1 MKRTIAAATMVL
13 IAFSGA
19 PMVLA
24 ADGSV
29 SVQADDPVVHSVDV
43 PSTMTPG
50 ASETISVNV
59 SHGNGLDNVSE
70 VVVTLHRSDVGI
82 TAQDSLRDHYNVTYD
97 VSADSLSLSPDPS
110 SVTVEGTKNV
120 QATLQDSLNTSK
132 TYDHLNFTITVEK
145 FAAPSQSTGN
155 STVNGYNWDV
165 TGSATDLNGDT
176 NVTTNTTEMAKRVG
190 YSVNASSISASG
202 TPGMD
207 DAPFTPNVGLT
218 NDGNVEEDLSF
229 EATAFTASS
238 TSDTIPVG
246 DIGVNTVDD
255 ASGETAYTT
264 SSQTLQTDVSYN
276 STGTIYN
283 WVDIP
288 SGIDSA
294 DYTNA
299 FTYGATES
307 AAS

>member
-1 MKRTIAAATMVL
+1 MKRAIALATIVL
-13 IAFSGA
+13 VGFTGA
-19 PMVLA
+19 PLVLA

-29 SVQADDPVVHSVDV
+29 SVQPDDPVVHSVNVSD
-43 PSTMTPG
+43 TLTPG
-50 ASETISVNV
+50 ISQTVSVNV

-70 VVVTLHRSDVGI
+70 VVVTLHRSDVGV
-82 TAQDSLRDHYNVTYD
+82 TADNDLRDHYNVTYD
-97 VSADSLSLSPDPS
+97 VSGDTLTLSPDPA

-120 QATLQDSLNTSK
+120 QVTLQDSINTAN

-145 FAAPSQSTGN
+145 FAAPSQGTGS
-155 STVNGYNWDV
+155 STVNGYDWKV
-165 TGSATDLNGDT
+165 VGSATDLNGDT
-176 NVTTNTTEMAKRVG
+176 NVTTNSTEMAKRVG
-190 YSVNASSISASG
+190 YTISTSSISASG
-202 TPGMD
+202 QPGTS
-207 DAPFTPNVGLT
+207 DAPFSPDIGLT
-218 NDGNVEEDLSF
+218 NDGNVEQDLNF

-238 TSDTIPVG
+238 TSDTIPVSN
-246 DIGVNTVDD
+246 IGVNTADD

-264 SSQTLQTDVSYN
+264 STQTLQTDTPYN

-294 DYTNA
+294 DYTNS
-299 FTYGATES
+299 FTYGASES